1 MYTNLLIKKP
11 FIEDDKTQ
19 KRVVLSKAEIYDFIY
34 SINSTQNGNLLQI
47 LLGKKTLILTKSSL
61 KLTSSSFLVIER
73 AYNRPSAF
81 LGVRIPH

>member
-1 MYTNLLIKKP
+1 MYTNLLVKKP

-34 SINSTQNGNLLQI
+34 SINSKKNGNLLQI

-61 KLTSSSFLVIER
+61 KVTSSSFFVID
-73 AYNRPSAF
+73 
-81 LGVRIPH
+81 